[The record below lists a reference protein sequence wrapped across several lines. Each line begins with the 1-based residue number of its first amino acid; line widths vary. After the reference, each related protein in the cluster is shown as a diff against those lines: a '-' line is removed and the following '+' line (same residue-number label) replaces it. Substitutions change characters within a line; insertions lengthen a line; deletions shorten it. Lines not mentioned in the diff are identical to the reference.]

1 MTPHKP
7 TRHSHPQ
14 LSRRDFIVAAGAA
27 AIAPGQAQ
35 SPQGQKIKNGVAV
48 RVNAGPVDRLNEMVS
63 FPVDPGTCFAH
74 WREGTSRLA
83 LSQIHETGETIS
95 DVPCQF
101 DPDTRQLTWLTGHLQ
116 KGETR
121 LYGIHCAS
129 EAPRQSNRYRIEQKP
144 AHLLIT
150 VDDALFARYNFLGV
164 WKPYFWPVN
173 GSSGSVV
180 RGAGGGDHPHHTG
193 LYLAYGGHGEGG
205 SANIWSDWDEPPYG
219 PCGKMLHQRFLRLT
233 EGPVYA
239 EFVEELVYVKG
250 NGDKILDE
258 KRTARLWHADNGTRF
273 LDLSFEAT
281 KPLDIGKKPFML
293 VARLAP
299 SMNIPKEGHVENSE
313 GKIGRQEVD
322 HKRARWVDCS
332 GKVGK
337 GINGICIFDHPQNPE
352 HPGVWG
358 EVAVPSQMTLVHH
371 SPDQL
376 PQDRLHLRFRV
387 CIHDGNTGDAQI
399 ETRYQSHVSP
409 VQVVSS

>member
-1 MTPHKP
+1 MAINKLIRHPH
-7 TRHSHPQ
+7 Q

-27 AIAPGQAQ
+27 ALTPVQAQ
-35 SPQGQKIKNGVAV
+35 TSEGSKFKNGVVV
-48 RVNAGPVDRLNEMVS
+48 RINAGPVDRLNELLS
-63 FPVDPGTCFAH
+63 FPVNPKLWFDN
-74 WREGTSRLA
+74 WQEGASRLM
-83 LSQIHETGETIS
+83 LSRLNDGGEVIS

-101 DPDTRQLTWLTGHLQ
+101 EPDTRQLSWLTGNLQ
-116 KGETR
+116 KGGSA
-121 LYGIHCAS
+121 LYRIHCSS
-129 EAPRQSNRYRIEQKP
+129 EASAQPKRYRIEQKP
-144 AHLLIT
+144 AHLLIN

-219 PCGKMLHQRFLRLT
+219 PCGKMLHQRFVRLT

-239 EFVEELVYVKG
+239 EFVEEVIYVKG

-258 KRTARLWHADNGTRF
+258 RRVARVWYADNGARF
-273 LDLSFEAT
+273 LDLSFETT

-313 GKIGRQEVD
+313 GKIGRQEVN

-371 SPDQL
+371 PPDKL
-376 PQDRLHLRFRV
+376 PKDRFHLKFRV

-399 ETRYQSHVSP
+399 EARYQSFVSP
-409 VQVVSS
+409 VKVTSS